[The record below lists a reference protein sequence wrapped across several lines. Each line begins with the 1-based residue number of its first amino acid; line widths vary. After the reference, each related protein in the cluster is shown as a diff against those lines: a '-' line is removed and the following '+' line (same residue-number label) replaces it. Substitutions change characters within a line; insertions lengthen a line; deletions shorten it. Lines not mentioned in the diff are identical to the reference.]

1 MPPKINTELWEE
13 CKTAAQTEP
22 QREIPVLQTGH
33 VARKL
38 KDKGRRVNHSFESI
52 SAVAGTLTCV
62 EVKAVAQLTHVERI
76 EFDGEENTFGQK

>member
-33 VARKL
+33 VAR
-38 KDKGRRVNHSFESI
+38 N
-52 SAVAGTLTCV
+52 
-62 EVKAVAQLTHVERI
+62 
-76 EFDGEENTFGQK
+76 